1 METPLVLILPQ
12 PDPDCRLEK
21 TLRAALTE
29 YDSLPV
35 LDSPFELEEY
45 PGAPVL
51 FCIQLDAAGLS
62 LGYTALLSWLRTHPN
77 GMEGHLAGIV
87 VDCPGELYSKSA
99 GRELALAANMS
110 GAAILG
116 RGLVEATG
124 SLENFRVRSNTA
136 GTSLADAYR
145 DALADLA
152 RRLTEWQA
160 PAHKENPD
168 ILVLHASTRTTS
180 NTLDLWS
187 NIQSHL
193 PGGQVQEYGLRNGT
207 LADCAGCSYH
217 TCLHYGEQGSC
228 FYGGVMVDEVYPALR
243 RADALVML
251 CPNYNDALSAN
262 MTAFIN
268 RLTALFR
275 AEGSFAEKQLFALV
289 VSGYS
294 GGDIVAMQLVSAL
307 CLNKGFFLPPHFVL
321 FETANDRGSA
331 LKLPGIE
338 QRLTDYARRIEQAL
352 FRLQGGLP

>member
-1 METPLVLILPQ
+1 METPLVLVLPQ

-21 TLRAALTE
+21 MLRAALPDFE
-29 YDSLPV
+29 SLPV
-35 LDSPFELEEY
+35 LESPFALEDY
-45 PGAPVL
+45 PGSPVL
-51 FCIQLDAAGLS
+51 FCIQLDEAGLS
-62 LGYTALLSWLRTHPN
+62 LGYTALLAWLRTHPH
-77 GMEGHLAGIV
+77 GLEGHLAGIA
-87 VDCPGELYSKSA
+87 VDCPCELYSKSI
-99 GRELALAANMS
+99 GRELALAANLS

-124 SLENFRVRSNTA
+124 SLENFRVRANTA
-136 GTSLADAYR
+136 GSSLTDAYR
-145 DALADLA
+145 DALCDLA
-152 RRLTEWQA
+152 RRLREWQA
-160 PAHKENPD
+160 PPHKKDPTL
-168 ILVLHASTRTTS
+168 LVLHASTRATS
-180 NTLDLWS
+180 NTLDLWAD
-187 NIQSHL
+187 IRSHL
-193 PGGQVQEYGLRNGT
+193 PGGHVQEYGLRNGA

-243 RADALVML
+243 KADALVML

-307 CLNKGFFLPPHFVL
+307 CLNKGFYLPPHFVL

-338 QRLTDYARRIEQAL
+338 DRLTDYAARIERAL
-352 FRLQGGLP
+352 F